1 MTTTTT
7 PAASE
12 LRIDTS
18 AVGNLVDGR
27 WAAHRRRV
35 RDLLLDPELR
45 KQEGLS
51 GSEHR
56 ERVLRQ
62 AKKLVEL
69 DIVNRAFPERLGGHD
84 DPGGNLA
91 GFEEL
96 AVAEPSL
103 QIKGG
108 VQWGLFG
115 AAMLHLRTTKHHD
128 WILAGARDLCVPAG
142 VAMTEVGHG
151 SDVAACGAT
160 ATDEPETEEFEIH
173 TPFAG
178 AWKEYIGTAA
188 EHGVAAVVFAQLIT
202 RGVNDGVHAF
212 YVPIRENDH
221 GGASD
226 LLPGVRS
233 ADDGLQRGRNGVD
246 NGQPALAH

>member
-7 PAASE
+7 PAASD

-27 WAAHRRRV
+27 WGAYRRRV

-51 GSEHR
+51 SGEHR

-69 DIVNRAFPERLGGHD
+69 GIVLRAFPERLGGGD

-96 AVAEPSL
+96 AVADPSL
-103 QIKGG
+103 QIKSG

-115 AAMLHLRTTKHHD
+115 AAILHLGTEKHHD
-128 WILAGARDLCVPAG
+128 R
-142 VAMTEVGHG
+142 
-151 SDVAACGAT
+151 
-160 ATDEPETEEFEIH
+160 F
-173 TPFAG
+173 
-178 AWKEYIGTAA
+178 
-188 EHGVAAVVFAQLIT
+188 
-202 RGVNDGVHAF
+202 
-212 YVPIRENDH
+212 
-221 GGASD
+221 
-226 LLPGVRS
+226 LP
-233 ADDGLQRGRNGVD
+233 
-246 NGQPALAH
+246 

>member
-96 AVAEPSL
+96 AVADPSL
-103 QIKGG
+103 
-108 VQWGLFG
+108 
-115 AAMLHLRTTKHHD
+115 RSEE
-128 WILAGARDLCVPAG
+128 RR
-142 VAMTEVGHG
+142 VGKERRCG
-151 SDVAACGAT
+151 CATYQEKQSD
-160 ATDEPETEEFEIH
+160 
-173 TPFAG
+173 
-178 AWKEYIGTAA
+178 
-188 EHGVAAVVFAQLIT
+188 
-202 RGVNDGVHAF
+202 
-212 YVPIRENDH
+212 
-221 GGASD
+221 
-226 LLPGVRS
+226 
-233 ADDGLQRGRNGVD
+233 
-246 NGQPALAH
+246 AHR